1 MPIFKGLKMKI
12 AIIEPIGITHEEIHS
27 ELSNHTIMECD
38 SRDWSDEQLIERIKD
53 AHIIALTNRPL
64 SAAVIHAATE
74 LKFIAVAFA
83 GIDHI
88 DMDAV
93 NQRHILVKNAAG
105 YANTAV
111 AELVFGLMISLARDI
126 PGNNQK
132 VRQKAT
138 TNTGIELKN
147 KTLGIVGLGAI
158 GSEVK
163 RLAQAFQMKTIAY
176 GKNSQLTLDD
186 LFSQSDFITLH
197 VPLVNETRGMV
208 DLKLLSKMKKTAYL
222 INCARGPIIVSSDL
236 KQALEQQLIAGA
248 ALDVFDMEPPLPTDY
263 SLFEAP
269 NLIATPHIGFNT
281 QEALRAKGLLT
292 LKNIQEFLNI
302 NTKD

>member
-1 MPIFKGLKMKI
+1 MKI
-12 AIIEPIGITHEEIHS
+12 AIIEPIGITSDEIHA
-27 ELSNHTIMECD
+27 ELSNYTITECD
-38 SRDWSDEQLIERIKD
+38 SRDWSDEQLINHIKD
-53 AHIIALTNRPL
+53 ANIIALTNRPL
-64 SAAVIHAATE
+64 SAAVINAATE

-83 GIDHI
+83 GVDHI
-88 DMDAV
+88 DRDAV
-93 NQRHILVKNAAG
+93 NQRHIQVKNAAG

-111 AELVFGLMISLARDI
+111 AELVFGFMIALARDI

-132 VRQKAT
+132 VRQKAA

-163 RLAQAFQMKTIAY
+163 RLAEAFHMKTLAC
-176 GKNSQLTLDD
+176 GKNSQLTLED

-197 VPLVNETRGMV
+197 IPLVPETRGMI
-208 DLKLLSKMKKTAYL
+208 DLKLLSKMKKSAYL
-222 INCARGPIIVSSDL
+222 INCARGPIVVSSDL

-248 ALDVFDMEPPLPTDY
+248 AIDVFDMEPPLSSDY

-281 QEALRAKGLLT
+281 KEALRTKGQLT
-292 LKNIQEFLNI
+292 LKNIQEFL
-302 NTKD
+302 KG

>member
-1 MPIFKGLKMKI
+1 MKI
-12 AIIEPIGITHEEIHS
+12 AIIEPIGVTSDEIHS
-27 ELSNHTIMECD
+27 ELFNETVTECD
-38 SRDWSDEQLIERIKD
+38 SRNWSDEQLINHIKD
-53 AHIIALTNRPL
+53 AHIVALTNRPL

-74 LKFIAVAFA
+74 LKLIAVAFA

-88 DMDAV
+88 DMDVV

-111 AELVFGLMISLARDI
+111 AELVFGFMISLARDI

-147 KTLGIVGLGAI
+147 KILGIVGLGAI

-163 RLAQAFQMKTIAY
+163 RLAEAFQMKTLAY
-176 GKNSQLTLDD
+176 GKNSQLTLEN

-197 VPLVNETRGMV
+197 IPLVKETRGMV

-222 INCARGPIIVSSDL
+222 INCARGPIVVSSDL
-236 KQALEQQLIAGA
+236 KHALEQQLIAGA
-248 ALDVFDMEPPLPTDY
+248 AIDVFDMEPPLPTDY
-263 SLFEAP
+263 TLFEAP

-281 QEALRAKGLLT
+281 QEALRTKGLLT

-302 NTKD
+302 NIND

>member
-1 MPIFKGLKMKI
+1 MKI
-12 AIIEPIGITHEEIHS
+12 AIIEPIGVTSDEIHS
-27 ELSNHTIMECD
+27 ELFNETVTECD
-38 SRDWSDEQLIERIKD
+38 SRNWSDEQLINHIKD
-53 AHIIALTNRPL
+53 AHIVALTNRPL

-74 LKFIAVAFA
+74 LKLIAVAFA

-88 DMDAV
+88 DMDVV

-111 AELVFGLMISLARDI
+111 AELVFGFMISLARDI

-147 KTLGIVGLGAI
+147 KILGIVGLGAI

-163 RLAQAFQMKTIAY
+163 RLAAAFQMKTLAY
-176 GKNSQLTLDD
+176 GKNSQLTLEN

-197 VPLVNETRGMV
+197 IPLVKETRGMV
-208 DLKLLSKMKKTAYL
+208 DLKLLSTMKKTAYL
-222 INCARGPIIVSSDL
+222 INCARGPIVVSSDL
-236 KQALEQQLIAGA
+236 KHALEQQLIAGA
-248 ALDVFDMEPPLPTDY
+248 AIDVFDMEPPLPTDY
-263 SLFEAP
+263 TLFEAP

-281 QEALRAKGLLT
+281 QEALRTKGLLT

-302 NTKD
+302 NIND

>member
-12 AIIEPIGITHEEIHS
+12 AIIEPIGITSEEIHS
-27 ELSNHTIMECD
+27 ELANYMVMECD
-38 SRDWSDEQLIERIKD
+38 SRNWSDEQLIEHIKD
-53 AHIIALTNRPL
+53 AHIISLTNRTL

-88 DMDAV
+88 DMDAA
-93 NQRHILVKNAAG
+93 NKRHILVKNAAG

-111 AELVFGLMISLARDI
+111 AELVFGFMISLARDI

-132 VRQKAT
+132 VRQQAT

-147 KTLGIVGLGAI
+147 KTLGIVGVGAI

-163 RLAQAFQMKTIAY
+163 KLAQAFQMKIMAY
-176 GKNSQLTLDD
+176 GKNSQFTLDD

-197 VPLVNETRGMV
+197 VPLVNDTRGMV

-236 KQALEQQLIAGA
+236 KQALEQKLIAGA
-248 ALDVFDMEPPLPTDY
+248 AIDVFDMEPPIPTDC
-263 SLFEAP
+263 SLFDAP

-281 QEALRAKGLLT
+281 QEALRTKGLLT
-292 LKNIQEFLNI
+292 LKNIQEFLN
-302 NTKD
+302 TKN